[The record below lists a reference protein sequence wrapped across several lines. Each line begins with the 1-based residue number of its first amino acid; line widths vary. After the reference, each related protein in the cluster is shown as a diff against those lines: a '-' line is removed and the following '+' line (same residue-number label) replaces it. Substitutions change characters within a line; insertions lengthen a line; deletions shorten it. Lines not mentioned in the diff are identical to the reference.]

1 MAFGKGAGIAKSTNY
16 VLSWG
21 SPFMSTAR
29 SGRKR
34 EPQANI
40 QPQALCDPKA
50 KIQNPKSEIQNPKS
64 KTQKS
69 KTQNPKPNIQNPK
82 TKILNVKRPPRA
94 GKPTTFKA
102 SNRCRQRVAQAD
114 SVLLRPIITSSR
126 PLPAA
131 GAPSRKLATSTFIYL
146 QTHYRQRMAGRGRKA
161 LRLINY
167 L

>member
-34 EPQANI
+34 EPQAKI
-40 QPQALCDPKA
+40 QPQALCQKPKS
-50 KIQNPKSEIQNPKS
+50 KTQNPKPKTQNPKS
-64 KTQKS
+64 KTE
-69 KTQNPKPNIQNPK
+69 NPKPNIQNPK

-102 SNRCRQRVAQAD
+102 SNRCWQRVAQAD
-114 SVLLRPIITSSR
+114 SVLLRRLITS
-126 PLPAA
+126 
-131 GAPSRKLATSTFIYL
+131 F
-146 QTHYRQRMAGRGRKA
+146 RQREPQAESLLLRRLYTSRRTTGSGWLAEAERHRGLK
-161 LRLINY
+161 IT
-167 L
+167 